1 MTNRPRHQRFLT
13 PAWLRCWLG
22 VRRGM
27 QSAQPFVDAAVA
39 LHRSHP
45 HAPTADVLEVALQG
59 VDRRSLVFGQ
69 EAEPPS
75 AFGMMV
81 AEVHDNTGF
90 TLEEWGWLANPRIDP
105 KLATALREIWR
116 DKVWPRFLANQHD

>member
-1 MTNRPRHQRFLT
+1 
-13 PAWLRCWLG
+13 
-22 VRRGM
+22 M

-39 LHRSHP
+39 LHLSHP
-45 HAPTADVLEVALQG
+45 HAPTADVLELALQG
-59 VDRRSLVFGQ
+59 VDRRTLVFGQ

-81 AEVHDNTGF
+81 AEVHDNTGL

-105 KLATALREIWR
+105 KLATALLEIWR
-116 DKVWPRFLANQHD
+116 DKVWPRFLASERS